1 MKKTLIP
8 GMFSSVS
15 DAELVTEF
23 LNATDFEDNLD
34 STDTTSDV
42 KEKKDTNVFP
52 DWWHDLPLHLKWGG
66 FFYSQFLKL
75 NVASA
80 KKSA

>member
-1 MKKTLIP
+1 VISLKKTLIP

-34 STDTTSDV
+34 STDTTSDL
-42 KEKKDTNVFP
+42 KEKKDTNGFP
-52 DWWHDLPLHLKWGG
+52 D
-66 FFYSQFLKL
+66 
-75 NVASA
+75 
-80 KKSA
+80 